1 MCSFIDTWTFGA
13 MSIPTQYPTSGG
25 VYKVARQSLIFLL
38 MTATRENTGRDFNF
52 EEARGE
58 IIS

>member
-1 MCSFIDTWTFGA
+1 